1 MYPGSRCAPEIVSLG
16 VGSGSDTEVLEAPLR
31 YLRLISYYFNDRLHG
46 TSEFFIVPNSSPFL
60 FRIFLKFLKT
70 GNLYRLDSD
79 ETTGRRF
86 SFGTL
91 INIFEFAKD
100 FEIDTLRNAALNEF
114 FLRIVDNPDRLPYK
128 YISDIYEATSS
139 DSSLRSLIV
148 DVIVYIGTKQEMK
161 EWKDD
166 LPKEFMMNCLTAANE
181 DEIVP
186 FSGDRSEVEVME
198 WLNEMK
204 GKLCNLFH
212 VHDLGPEPESRQMRP
227 FVKNRKS
234 RLGKR
239 ARRRQEEETAREDS
253 DEEGEMDPERQ
264 KLADDDAAERMRYL
278 MEPLPARASLHHSNS
293 DTISPAYEHT
303 TAHQHQLDY
312 QKPLANM
319 KIVLATLCLSIFTV
333 MINAVAIPEENGS
346 YTSLAARWSL
356 DDLVLV
362 NMTVYDPRFP
372 GVTFTG
378 DAKSVNQQM
387 GHLKPGDFP
396 DLFEPSEARSLAK
409 WSTVGL

>member
-1 MYPGSRCAPEIVSLG
+1 MYPGSRCAPEIVSLE

-31 YLRLISYYFNDRLHG
+31 YLRLISYYFNDHLHG

-91 INIFEFAKD
+91 IDIFEFAKD

-212 VHDLGPEPESRQMRP
+212 VHDLEPEPESRQMRP

-278 MEPLPARASLHHSNS
+278 MEPLPARAR
-293 DTISPAYEHT
+293 Y
-303 TAHQHQLDY
+303 
-312 QKPLANM
+312 
-319 KIVLATLCLSIFTV
+319 
-333 MINAVAIPEENGS
+333 
-346 YTSLAARWSL
+346 
-356 DDLVLV
+356 
-362 NMTVYDPRFP
+362 
-372 GVTFTG
+372 
-378 DAKSVNQQM
+378 
-387 GHLKPGDFP
+387 
-396 DLFEPSEARSLAK
+396 
-409 WSTVGL
+409 

>member
-1 MYPGSRCAPEIVSLG
+1 M
-16 VGSGSDTEVLEAPLR
+16 D
-31 YLRLISYYFNDRLHG
+31 
-46 TSEFFIVPNSSPFL
+46 
-60 FRIFLKFLKT
+60 
-70 GNLYRLDSD
+70 
-79 ETTGRRF
+79 RRF

-91 INIFEFAKD
+91 IDIFEFAKD
-100 FEIDTLRNAALNEF
+100 FEIDALRNAALNEF
-114 FLRIVDNPDRLPYK
+114 FLRIVDDPDRLPYK

-139 DSSLRSLIV
+139 DSSLRNLIV

-186 FSGDRSEVEVME
+186 FSGDRSEVKVME

-212 VHDLGPEPESRQMRP
+212 VHDLEREPESRQMRP

-239 ARRRQEEETAREDS
+239 ARRRQEEETAREDA

-278 MEPLPARASLHHSNS
+278 MEPLPARAR
-293 DTISPAYEHT
+293 Y
-303 TAHQHQLDY
+303 
-312 QKPLANM
+312 
-319 KIVLATLCLSIFTV
+319 
-333 MINAVAIPEENGS
+333 
-346 YTSLAARWSL
+346 
-356 DDLVLV
+356 
-362 NMTVYDPRFP
+362 
-372 GVTFTG
+372 
-378 DAKSVNQQM
+378 
-387 GHLKPGDFP
+387 
-396 DLFEPSEARSLAK
+396 
-409 WSTVGL
+409 